1 MIVITTPT
9 GQIGRA
15 VLENVLESADG
26 VRVIVRDPARLPPHV
41 RDRVEVVP
49 GSHSDADVVMKAFAG
64 ADSAFWLIPPNPRAE
79 SIQEH
84 VLDFVRPL
92 CAAVN
97 RQGIE
102 RVVAVSTLG
111 RGTTRNA
118 GQVSAT
124 YAMDDLI
131 ESTGV
136 HYRSLCPPSFME
148 NLLWQAEAIGR
159 RGAFFAPMPGDR
171 RYLTCAV
178 RDIAATAARV
188 LLDRSWTGQESVPI
202 VGPDELSSDEMAEV
216 MTEVLQRP
224 VRFQRVSAEAFE
236 ETLRRGGMSEAWA
249 RGMVDIQ
256 TATGRGAYDHGAAIA
271 RNAPTTFREWCE
283 EVLEPA
289 VAPARVT

>member
-9 GQIGRA
+9 GRIGRE
-15 VLENVLESADG
+15 VVENVLQSGTA

-49 GSHSDADVVMKAFAG
+49 GSHSDVDVLMKAFAG
-64 ADSAFWLIPPNPRAE
+64 ADSVFWLIPPNPRAE
-79 SIQEH
+79 SVQEH

-97 RQGIE
+97 RQGIA

-111 RGTTRNA
+111 RGITRNA

-136 HYRSLCPPSFME
+136 HYRSLCPPTFME
-148 NLLWQAEAIGR
+148 NLLGQAETIGGQ
-159 RGAFFAPMPGDR
+159 GAFFSPMPGDR
-171 RYLTCAV
+171 RFPTCAV
-178 RDIAATAARV
+178 RDIAAAAARV

-202 VGPDELSSDEMAEV
+202 VGPDDLSSDEMAQI

-224 VRFQRVSAEAFE
+224 VRFQQVSGEAFE
-236 ETLRRGGMSEAWA
+236 ETLVRAGMSEAWA
-249 RGMVDIQ
+249 QGMVSIQ
-256 TATGRGAYDHGAAIA
+256 TATDRAVSPPVA
-271 RNAPTTFREWCE
+271 RNAPTSFREWCE
-283 EVLEPA
+283 ATLKPA
-289 VAPARVT
+289 ASPAP